1 MTQTADHKHI
11 PATARP
17 FRNRFT
23 IWAWQAKG
31 LLGQLFYKL
40 GEAAEY
46 DIVRFAR
53 VLKAIGFLFA
63 ALLGRP
69 LARLGHGILLG
80 LRTVAEDLTA
90 PFRRLH
96 RGAANIR
103 ALVADE
109 KQNGLGHALRQGLRY
124 FGRGVRHNAYLG
136 RNLLYYLLP
145 LAAGGVF
152 VFTVTTTLQRNFA
165 LAVKYDGRLVGYVT
179 QEATYEEAARM
190 VQDQIVYTGD
200 EQKWALTPSF
210 TIATASSGE
219 VSDTQTLANAILE
232 NSGAEITQAVGLYVD
247 DVFYGATTQ
256 GDQLAAAIEA
266 IKAPYEA
273 ENPDGQV
280 EFVQKVEQ
288 RSGIYLAQ
296 SVVDYAQLE
305 KLLSQEVEGQ
315 RTYTIASGDTPW
327 KIAGENGITL
337 DELYALNPVL
347 DNGNNMPVGEPLV
360 IGQSVSFLQVKVVK
374 TQVEQ
379 QAIAYNTVKTNDSSL
394 AFGKTKVTQEGVDGV
409 QQVTYQYTYVD
420 GKMTEKTAVG
430 DVVVLSEPVEEHI
443 SVGTYVSSSG
453 VSFVPSG
460 GGSMIFPIGP
470 GFHYMSRGFTGVS
483 AHNGLDLCGAYGTPI
498 YAAQSG
504 VVTYASATSGGYGRH
519 VIIDH
524 GGGVQT
530 LYGHCSSLAVSA
542 GQAVSQGQ
550 VIAYMG
556 STGNSTGNHCHF
568 EVIINGTRV
577 NPAPYI
583 GMG

>member
-1 MTQTADHKHI
+1 MIQAAGPKHTSV
-11 PATARP
+11 PARP
-17 FRNRFT
+17 FKNRFT
-23 IWAWQAKG
+23 IWVWQTKG
-31 LLGQLFYKL
+31 FLGRLFYKL

-46 DIVRFAR
+46 DLVRFAR
-53 VLKAIGFLFA
+53 VLKAIGFVFV
-63 ALLGRP
+63 ALLGHP
-69 LARLGHGILLG
+69 LAHLGRSILQG
-80 LRTVAEDLTA
+80 LHTIWEDLTA

-96 RGAANIR
+96 RGAANVR
-103 ALVADE
+103 TLVADE
-109 KQNGLGHALRQGLRY
+109 KQNGVWHAVRQGLRY
-124 FGRGVRHNAYLG
+124 FGRGVRRYAYLG

-152 VFTVTTTLQRNFA
+152 VFTVSTTLQKNFA
-165 LAVKYDGRLVGYVT
+165 LAVKYDGQLVGYVT

-200 EQKWALTPSF
+200 EQKWQLTPSF
-210 TIATASSGE
+210 TIATAAKGE

-256 GDQLAAAIEA
+256 GDQLGAAINA

-288 RSGIYLAQ
+288 RSGIYLTQ
-296 SVVDYAQLE
+296 SVVDYAELE
-305 KLLSQEVEGQ
+305 KLLSQEVQGQ
-315 RTYTIASGDTPW
+315 RTYTIVPGDTPW

-337 DELYALNPVL
+337 DELYSLNPIL
-347 DNGNNMPVGEPLV
+347 ENGNNMPVGEELT

-374 TQVEQ
+374 TQTEQ
-379 QAIAYNTVKTNDSSL
+379 QAIPYKTVKTNDNSL
-394 AFGKTKVTQEGVDGV
+394 AFGKTKVTQKGVEGT
-409 QQVTYQYTYVD
+409 QQVTYQYTYID
-420 GKMTEKTAVG
+420 GKLVERTAVG
-430 DVVVLSEPVEEHI
+430 DVVILSEPVEEHV

-460 GGSMIFPIGP
+460 GGSMVFPVGP
-470 GFHYMSRGFTGVS
+470 GFSYMSRGFTGVS
-483 AHNGLDLCGAYGTPI
+483 AHNGLDLCGAFGTPI

-504 VVTYASATSGGYGRH
+504 VVTYASATSGGYGVH
-519 VIIDH
+519 VIVDH

-530 LYGHCSSLAVSA
+530 LYGHCSSLAVS
-542 GQAVSQGQ
+542 VGQ
-550 VIAYMG
+550 VVGRGQLIAHMG

>member
-1 MTQTADHKHI
+1 MTQTADHKHT

-145 LAAGGVF
+145 LVAGGVF

-347 DNGNNMPVGEPLV
+347 DNGNNMPVGEQLV

>member
-1 MTQTADHKHI
+1 MTQTADHKHT
-11 PATARP
+11 PAIARP
-17 FRNRFT
+17 FKNRFT
-23 IWAWQAKG
+23 IWAWQTKG
-31 LLGQLFYKL
+31 RLGRLFYKL

-46 DIVRFAR
+46 DVVRSAR
-53 VLKAIGFLFA
+53 VLKAIGVLLA

-69 LARLGHGILLG
+69 LARLWRDVLQG
-80 LRTVAEDLTA
+80 LKTAAEDLAA

-96 RGAANIR
+96 RGTANMR
-103 ALVADE
+103 TLVADE
-109 KQNGLGHALRQGLRY
+109 KQNGLWHALRLAVYY
-124 FGRGVRHNAYLG
+124 FGRGVRRYAYLG

-152 VFTVTTTLQRNFA
+152 VVTVSTTLQKNFA

-200 EQKWALTPSF
+200 EQKWALTPNF
-210 TIATASSGE
+210 TIATASAGE

-232 NSGAEITQAVGLYVD
+232 NSGAEITQAVGLYVN

-256 GDQLAAAIEA
+256 GDQLAAAIKA
-266 IKAPYEA
+266 VKAPYEA
-273 ENPDGQV
+273 ENPDAQV

-288 RSGIYLAQ
+288 RSGIYLTQ

-305 KLLSQEVEGQ
+305 KLMSQEVEGQ
-315 RTYTIASGDTPW
+315 RTYTIVSGDTPW
-327 KIAGENGITL
+327 KIAGENGITV

-347 DNGNNMPVGEPLV
+347 NNGNNMPVGEQLV

-374 TQVEQ
+374 TQLEQ
-379 QAIAYNTVKTNDSSL
+379 QAVAYKTVKTNDNSL
-394 AFGKTKVTQEGVDGV
+394 AFGKTKVTQQGVDGA

-420 GKMTEKTAVG
+420 GKLTDKTAIG
-430 DVVVLSEPVEEHI
+430 DVVVLSEPVEEHV

-453 VSFVPSG
+453 VSFVPRG

-483 AHNGLDLCGAYGTPI
+483 AHNGLDLCGGYGTPI

-504 VVTYASATSGGYGRH
+504 VVVYASATSGGYGRH

-530 LYGHCSSLAVSA
+530 LYGHCSSLAVGA

-550 VIAYMG
+550 LIAYMG